1 MIAASGSRIGWH
13 DLPPRVRAAV
23 EEIIGGHVTSADSQT
38 GGFSPG
44 TADRVRT
51 SSGRRAFVKAV
62 SPAQNE
68 HSVRLA
74 RREAAIT
81 AALPANAP
89 VPRLLGTYD
98 ESTYDEAA
106 TGWIALVFEDID
118 GRQPRTPWVDQEL
131 AAAVTALRELAHA
144 LTPSPLADVPTAADS
159 LRSDFAG
166 WHNLAADPPD
176 DLDPWATAQLTQL
189 RAAADR
195 GLAAIGTGDT
205 LTHCDI
211 RADNLLVRPDGS
223 LVIVDW
229 PWACTGPAWLDR
241 VLLGLNVIV
250 HGGSPE
256 RAFAGV
262 DPAICVDVLAGIAGF
277 FLDVARRPDPP
288 GLPTVR
294 AFQRAQGDALLPWLR
309 ANLDP
314 GRQHMRHATAMGAAA
329 HRRGAGA
336 AGH

>member
-1 MIAASGSRIGWH
+1 MIAASGRRIGWH

-131 AAAVTALRELAHA
+131 AA
-144 LTPSPLADVPTAADS
+144 
-159 LRSDFAG
+159 
-166 WHNLAADPPD
+166 
-176 DLDPWATAQLTQL
+176 
-189 RAAADR
+189 
-195 GLAAIGTGDT
+195 
-205 LTHCDI
+205 
-211 RADNLLVRPDGS
+211 
-223 LVIVDW
+223 
-229 PWACTGPAWLDR
+229 
-241 VLLGLNVIV
+241 
-250 HGGSPE
+250 
-256 RAFAGV
+256 
-262 DPAICVDVLAGIAGF
+262 
-277 FLDVARRPDPP
+277 
-288 GLPTVR
+288 GLPTHSR
-294 AFQRAQGDALLPWLR
+294 RRRSPTSPQRPTACAPTSPAGTTWPPIR
-309 ANLDP
+309 RTTSTP
-314 GRQHMRHATAMGAAA
+314 GPPHS
-329 HRRGAGA
+329 
-336 AGH
+336 